1 MKDLLPLSFA
11 GENRWLWLTG
21 VQLQM
26 AALYGPMRTMS
37 KNQCATQTLLRH
49 NWKSNKKS
57 VFNAC
62 PDQYSDLVNGRPLFP
77 WWNRLSVVTK
87 TVCPYVWLS
96 NALSEAACKV
106 CTLVKWTGKKR
117 EQRRNAHCLIN
128 NQPLGHLHFWAN
140 MYCLHFFFFFFPNT
154 GRKCTG
160 GHKHLKHIQRAERE
174 KDETPS
180 ARPSLSLFDVLMKW
194 SLNVR
199 QVSHLHARPF
209 LHPCTHYSA
218 N

>member
-11 GENRWLWLTG
+11 GENRWLWLNG

-26 AALYGPMRTMS
+26 AALYGPKRTMS
-37 KNQCATQTLLRH
+37 KNQCATQTLLRQ

-87 TVCPYVWLS
+87 AVCPHVWLS
-96 NALSEAACKV
+96 NALSEVACKE
-106 CTLVKWTGKKR
+106 CALVKWTGEKR
-117 EQRRNAHCLIN
+117 EQRRNVHCVIN
-128 NQPLGHLHFWAN
+128 NQLLGHLHFWTN
-140 MYCLHFFFFFFPNT
+140 TYCPHFFFFPQIQVRSVQGDINT
-154 GRKCTG
+154 LNT
-160 GHKHLKHIQRAERE
+160 
-174 KDETPS
+174 S

-209 LHPCTHYSA
+209 LHPCTLYST

>member
-11 GENRWLWLTG
+11 GENRWLWLNG

-26 AALYGPMRTMS
+26 AALYGPKRTMS
-37 KNQCATQTLLRH
+37 KNQCATQTLLRQ

-87 TVCPYVWLS
+87 AVCPHVWLL
-96 NALSEAACKV
+96 NALSEVACKE
-106 CTLVKWTGKKR
+106 CALVKWTGGKKR
-117 EQRRNAHCLIN
+117 AKTQSPLCDK
-128 NQPLGHLHFWAN
+128 QPTFGWFTFL
-140 MYCLHFFFFFFPNT
+140 
-154 GRKCTG
+154 
-160 GHKHLKHIQRAERE
+160 
-174 KDETPS
+174 S
-180 ARPSLSLFDVLMKW
+180 SLSLFDVLMKW

-199 QVSHLHARPF
+199 QVSDLHARPF
-209 LHPCTHYSA
+209 LHPCTHYST